1 MGQVR
6 ATIFVSGLVQ
16 GVYFRA
22 DACDV
27 ARQLGLSGWV
37 RNHRDGRVEAV
48 VEGENT
54 AVQRFIAWSH
64 HGPPSARVD
73 DVHVSWEPYQGEF
86 DTFTIRG

>member
-6 ATIFVSGLVQ
+6 AAIVVSGLVQ

-37 RNHRDGRVEAV
+37 RNRRDGCVQAV
-48 VEGENT
+48 VEGEDA
-54 AVQRFIAWSH
+54 AVQGFIAWCH
-64 HGPPSARVD
+64 RGPPSARVV
-73 DVHVSWEPYQGEF
+73 DVHVTWEPYQGEF